1 VFEHW
6 RTLCAS
12 AAYEVSVVFSACG
25 HWEVS
30 IAVLGSGTIV
40 NVTVIWNG

>member
-1 VFEHW
+1 MFENW

-30 IAVLGSGTIV
+30 IAVLGSGT
-40 NVTVIWNG
+40 NVKATFN